1 MKDNAKKGD
10 LLFEVMTPLGFS
22 VRVNRSYWKWIVTVK
37 HPVMSGRESNVKEV
51 LEKPNEI
58 RLSRSDKK
66 VYLFY
71 SLESK
76 WRWVCVVIK
85 RLNGEGFL
93 ITTYLTDAIKEGV
106 RIWPK

>member
-1 MKDNAKKGD
+1 MVNNANKSD
-10 LLFEVMTPLGFS
+10 LLFEVMTPLGFH
-22 VRVNRSYWKWIVTVK
+22 VRVSRSYWKWIVTVK
-37 HPVMSGRESNVKEV
+37 HPVMSGHESDVKEV

-58 RLSRSDKK
+58 RLSRSDKN

-76 WRWVCVVIK
+76 GRWVCVVTK

-93 ITTYLTDAIKEGV
+93 ITTYLTEAIKEGV
-106 RIWPK
+106 RLWPK